1 MTNNIRTLTDIQHVN
16 NVENNEFLRIIRA
29 RLESNDY
36 RLPFLGSSPDAWI
49 IRNLNEVLNEDE
61 IRQIMECVVNQQF
74 NKDII
79 LIMLKAIPVDFLLK
93 FLDLRGLTDISGF
106 HNFLNFLVYMSVGV
120 GDFLTAQALIN
131 DILIEMLSVVTDD
144 EINPVDLSTTSENL
158 QTQNENENN
167 ARNINFSNRMVTIW
181 GSISWSTI
189 LRRTISIGGAIGL
202 ATFWGPQLYTGI
214 FSTIGASLGT
224 SIANNLSTENTL
236 VGQNVNNINADKVM
250 ASIKNSFSLLKLY
263 FFGKW

>member
-167 ARNINFSNRMVTIW
+167 ARNINFSNRMVTI
-181 GSISWSTI
+181 
-189 LRRTISIGGAIGL
+189 
-202 ATFWGPQLYTGI
+202 
-214 FSTIGASLGT
+214 
-224 SIANNLSTENTL
+224 
-236 VGQNVNNINADKVM
+236 
-250 ASIKNSFSLLKLY
+250 
-263 FFGKW
+263 